1 MADWL
6 ILIPYST
13 KRGCSGGPVF
23 SEKSGAVIGIL
34 CGSQTHGGDGVV
46 EEVNYVLPIKYVWER
61 IITNQN
67 NSQQG
72 E

>member
-1 MADWL
+1 MDVL
-6 ILIPYST
+6 VVRSFQRRVGL
-13 KRGCSGGPVF
+13 
-23 SEKSGAVIGIL
+23 IGIL
-34 CGSQTHGGDGVV
+34 CGSQIHGGDGVV